1 MKNHTIDEKYNAVM
15 ELLLGGSP
23 TEICRRYS
31 VSSSQLYRWKD
42 KFIEGGKHGLSQ
54 GVRNEYEHEMAQMK
68 SIIGDLTIANELL
81 KKNLQRRIK

>member
-15 ELLLGGSP
+15 ELLLCGSVA
-23 TEICRRYS
+23 EICRRYS

-42 KFIEGGKHGLSQ
+42 KFIEGGKHGLSL
-54 GVRNEYEHEMAQMK
+54 GVKNEYEQEITQMK
-68 SIIGDLTIANELL
+68 AIIGDLTIANELL